1 VEFEWD
7 PAKAEANLRKHG
19 VSLDFATGVFFD
31 PHRIEQP
38 EDCDYDGEIRE
49 QVIGLVQGFVL
60 FVVFT
65 VRFDTIRIISATN
78 TGMVRFRYDPDNPP
92 TMTEEQLQTLRDLR
106 DEDIDLSEMPER
118 LTGWRRVSDLVPD
131 ENKQQVTLRLDADLL
146 AYFKSTGKRYQ
157 SRINAVLRAYMLA
170 QRDSL

>member
-1 VEFEWD
+1 
-7 PAKAEANLRKHG
+7 
-19 VSLDFATGVFFD
+19 
-31 PHRIEQP
+31 
-38 EDCDYDGEIRE
+38 
-49 QVIGLVQGFVL
+49 
-60 FVVFT
+60 
-65 VRFDTIRIISATN
+65 
-78 TGMVRFRYDPDNPP
+78 
-92 TMTEEQLQTLRDLR
+92 
-106 DEDIDLSEMPER
+106 MPER